1 MAFADSDQAKIGEWV
16 LAVGNPFNL
25 TSTVTAGI
33 ISAKARDLSGTS
45 SQSFIQTDAAVNP
58 GNSGGALVNTRGELI
73 GINTAISS
81 QTGSYIGYSFA
92 VPSNIA
98 RRVIEDIM
106 EFGNVQNGIL
116 GISGGSLNSES
127 AEKLGI
133 NDTEGIY
140 VDSVVEESGAEKA
153 GIKKGDIIKEIDH
166 VKVSKFADLTGHIGA
181 KRVND
186 VVNLKISRDGT
197 IKNIAVTLTRNEM
210 LTLPLVGRVKNAKLE
225 DLKRL
230 KAPNGIK
237 IIELDA
243 KYADY
248 WKNNGVKVGAIITAI
263 NDTKINS
270 VDDAQEALKNKSDYE
285 PLRIEL
291 INSNGEKERYN
302 FR

>member
-1 MAFADSDQAKIGEWV
+1 
-16 LAVGNPFNL
+16 
-25 TSTVTAGI
+25 
-33 ISAKARDLSGTS
+33 
-45 SQSFIQTDAAVNP
+45 
-58 GNSGGALVNTRGELI
+58 
-73 GINTAISS
+73 
-81 QTGSYIGYSFA
+81 
-92 VPSNIA
+92 
-98 RRVIEDIM
+98 
-106 EFGNVQNGIL
+106 
-116 GISGGSLNSES
+116 
-127 AEKLGI
+127 
-133 NDTEGIY
+133 
-140 VDSVVEESGAEKA
+140 
-153 GIKKGDIIKEIDH
+153 
-166 VKVSKFADLTGHIGA
+166 IGA